1 MAVIINEFEVIPE
14 TSEAPEETMA
24 EASSPP
30 EPGIQLTPMDM
41 YDVLQYQMERLLR
54 TWAH

>member
-1 MAVIINEFEVIPE
+1 MAVIINEFEVIPD
-14 TSEAPEETMA
+14 TSDTAEETTA

-30 EPGIQLTPMDM
+30 ETGARLTPMDM
-41 YDVLQYQMERLLR
+41 YDVIQYQMARMLR